1 MTTLALYS
9 NKGGVG
15 KTTTAVNLSYL
26 AAQAGVRT
34 LICDLDPQSSTTY
47 YFRVKPKLKFGA
59 KRFIKGGEQISK
71 SIKGTDYE
79 NLDLLPAD
87 FTLRNLDAVF
97 GKLKRPKERLS
108 KFLKPLKSEYDL
120 VIFDCPVTISILA
133 ENIFN
138 AVDFILVPLIPTTLS
153 VRTYKQLLS
162 FCRKNKYDTDKIY
175 AFFSM
180 VDRRKKMHKELMAMM
195 SKEFNGVLR
204 SLIPYLSQIE
214 RMGIEREPV
223 VASEPG
229 SVASKAYQNLW
240 AKFQEAILSNN
251 RIGIRLYSTGNNI
264 RSLIPPNYG
273 HGAPTGIE
281 NEKS

>member
-1 MTTLALYS
+1 MTTLAIYS

-15 KTTTAVNLSYL
+15 KTATAVNLSYL

-34 LICDLDPQSSTTY
+34 LICDLDPQSSATY

-59 KRFIKGGEQISK
+59 KGFIRGGDQIIK

-87 FTLRNLDAVF
+87 FTLRNLDAVLGNF
-97 GKLKRPKERLS
+97 KRPKKRLR
-108 KFLKPLKSEYDL
+108 KILKPLKSEYDL
-120 VIFDCPVTISILA
+120 VILDCPVTIGILA

-153 VRTYKQLLS
+153 VRTFRQLLS
-162 FCRKNKYDTDKIY
+162 FCRKNQYDTGKIY

-180 VDRRKKMHKELMAMM
+180 VDRRKKMHIDLMTMM
-195 SKEFNGVLR
+195 VKEFNGILR

-214 RMGIEREPV
+214 RMGIGREPV
-223 VASEPG
+223 AASAPG

-240 AKFQEAILSNN
+240 AKIQETAFRTRAIEP
-251 RIGIRLYSTGNNI
+251 GF
-264 RSLIPPNYG
+264 
-273 HGAPTGIE
+273 E
-281 NEKS
+281 

>member
-15 KTTTAVNLSYL
+15 KTAAAVNLSYL
-26 AAQAGVRT
+26 AAQAGAKT
-34 LICDLDPQSSTTY
+34 LICDLDPQSSATY
-47 YFRVKPKLKFGA
+47 YFRVKPKLKVGA
-59 KRFIKGGEQISK
+59 KGFIKGGEHINK

-97 GKLKRPKERLS
+97 GKFKRPKEQLS
-108 KFLKPLKSEYDL
+108 KILKPLKSEYDL
-120 VIFDCPVTISILA
+120 VILDCPVTISILA

-138 AVDFILVPLIPTTLS
+138 AVEFILVPLIPTTLS

-162 FCRKNKYDTDKIY
+162 FCRKNKYDVDKIY
-175 AFFSM
+175 TFFSM
-180 VDRRKKMHKELMAMM
+180 VDGRKKMHKELMAMM
-195 SKEFNGVLR
+195 LKEFNGVLR

-214 RMGIEREPV
+214 RMGVEREPV
-223 VASEPG
+223 SAFAPG

-240 AKFQEAILSNN
+240 EKFQEAALANPSI
-251 RIGIRLYSTGNNI
+251 
-264 RSLIPPNYG
+264 
-273 HGAPTGIE
+273 
-281 NEKS
+281 

>member
-15 KTTTAVNLSYL
+15 KTAAAVNLSYL
-26 AAQAGVRT
+26 AAQAGAKT
-34 LICDLDPQSSTTY
+34 LICDLDPQSSATY

-59 KRFIKGGEQISK
+59 RGFIKGGEQINK

-87 FTLRNLDAVF
+87 FTLRNLDAAF

-108 KFLKPLKSEYDL
+108 KILKPLKAEYDL
-120 VIFDCPVTISILA
+120 IIFDCPVTISILA

-138 AVDFILVPLIPTTLS
+138 AVEFILVPLIPTTLS

-162 FCRKNKYDTDKIY
+162 FCRKNKYDTGKIY

-195 SKEFNGVLR
+195 LKEFNGVLR

-223 VASEPG
+223 AASAPG

-240 AKFQEAILSNN
+240 AKFQEAILANN
-251 RIGIRLYSTGNNI
+251 RI
-264 RSLIPPNYG
+264 
-273 HGAPTGIE
+273 
-281 NEKS
+281 

>member
-26 AAQAGVRT
+26 AAKASVKT
-34 LICDLDPQSSTTY
+34 LICDLDPQSSATY

-59 KRFIKGGEQISK
+59 KRFIKGGERVNR

-108 KFLKPLKSEYDL
+108 KFLRPLKSEYDL
-120 VIFDCPVTISILA
+120 IILDCPVTISILA

-153 VRTYKQLLS
+153 IRTFKQLLS
-162 FCRKNKYDTDKIY
+162 FCRKNKYDAGKIY

-180 VDRRKKMHKELMAMM
+180 VDRRKKMHKELMTTM

-223 VASEPG
+223 AAFAPG
-229 SVASKAYQNLW
+229 SVAAKAYQNLW
-240 AKFQEAILSNN
+240 VKFQNAAFANP
-251 RIGIRLYSTGNNI
+251 GM
-264 RSLIPPNYG
+264 
-273 HGAPTGIE
+273 
-281 NEKS
+281 